1 MAEEDNEAERKKKF
15 SRKKLIIIVLVLL
28 VVAGGAVAGLYFTG
42 MLGGKPEPTAEEKLQ
57 KMEQQAAATNGAPAP
72 PGAPGAPGATPP
84 IQRVT
89 KQSPELT
96 RYQQHYLELERDF
109 VVNLTNSRKVMQVQI
124 ALMTHYDNR
133 VFDNVKKHEFALRSV
148 TLDAMRQAT
157 DVDLARPNFR
167 TEMAEKIRTEMN
179 AVLEKYEDFGG
190 IEAVFFTNFVIQ

>member
-1 MAEEDNEAERKKKF
+1 MAEEDNEAEGKKKF

-28 VVAGGAVAGLYFTG
+28 VVAGGAAAGLYFTG
-42 MLGGKPEPTAEEKLQ
+42 MLGGKPEPTAEETLQ
-57 KMEQQAAATNGAPAP
+57 KMEQEAAAANGA
-72 PGAPGAPGATPP
+72 PGAPGAPGSPQP
-84 IQRVT
+84 VKRVT

-96 RYQQHYLELERDF
+96 RYEQHYLELERDF
-109 VVNLTNSRKVMQVQI
+109 VVNLTSSRKVMQVQI

-133 VFDNVKKHEFALRSV
+133 VFDHVKKHEFALRSV

-157 DVDLARPNFR
+157 DADLARPNFR

-190 IEAVFFTNFVIQ
+190 IEAVFFTNFVVQ

>member
-1 MAEEDNEAERKKKF
+1 MAEEDNEAEGKKKF

-28 VVAGGAVAGLYFTG
+28 IVAGGAAAGLYFTG

-57 KMEQQAAATNGAPAP
+57 KMEEQAAAANGAPAP
-72 PGAPGAPGATPP
+72 PGAPGAAVP
-84 IQRVT
+84 IKRVT

-148 TLDAMRQAT
+148 TLDVMRQAT

-179 AVLEKYEDFGG
+179 TVLEKYEDFGG

>member
-1 MAEEDNEAERKKKF
+1 MAEEDNEAEGKKKF

-28 VVAGGAVAGLYFTG
+28 IVAGGAAAGLYFTG

-57 KMEQQAAATNGAPAP
+57 KMEEQAAAANGAPAP
-72 PGAPGAPGATPP
+72 PGAPGASVP
-84 IQRVT
+84 IKRVT

-148 TLDAMRQAT
+148 TLDVMRQAT

-179 AVLEKYEDFGG
+179 TVLEKYEDFGG